1 MAELLSVRDLV
12 VHFYTDDGVVEA
24 IDHCAFALHKG
35 EVVGLIGESGCGKTT
50 TARAILGVIPSP
62 PGKIVKGE
70 ILFQGQDLLQ
80 MDKQRLI
87 KQIRGRAITL
97 IPQDPFTSL
106 NPLFPVGT
114 QIMDILHWKSI
125 DGGEKDEG
133 SSRRSKA
140 SKKFYREKIINI
152 LKQMQIPSPERQLRK
167 YPYEFSGGQRQR
179 IMIAM
184 ALLPNPSLMIA
195 DEPTTALDVT
205 IEAQILQLLRQLVK
219 EYGLSVLYITHDL
232 GVASQICDRVI
243 IMYAG
248 QVMETAPI
256 ASFFEKSLHPYTHKL
271 LESLP
276 QPDGR
281 IADIPGEVPN
291 LVHPPS
297 GCRFRTRC
305 EFAGQE
311 CSREKPL
318 PEEKF
323 PGHWVSCFHPLL
335 GIAAGIGDDEI

>member
-1 MAELLSVRDLV
+1 
-12 VHFYTDDGVVEA
+12 
-24 IDHCAFALHKG
+24 
-35 EVVGLIGESGCGKTT
+35 
-50 TARAILGVIPSP
+50 LGVIPSP

-133 SSRRSKA
+133 SSSRSKA

-205 IEAQILQLLRQLVK
+205 IEAQILQFLRQLVK
-219 EYGLSVLYITHDL
+219 EYGLSVLYIIHDL

-318 PEEKF
+318 PEEIF